1 MSVNPND
8 NLLASL
14 RTTREVILKQLDDPK
29 LPENKREIL
38 EERLEHINEI
48 IDGKVQELNL

>member
-29 LPENKREIL
+29 LPENKRGIL